1 MSMVDAAPKEVG
13 GRVLRVRV
21 LNRFKTAVSLVAAR
35 GADVQRDADGRR
47 EVVLEEADAGGERW
61 ILPGMPSRSSL
72 LLLCASH

>member
-35 GADVQRDADGRR
+35 GADVRRDADGRR
-47 EVVLEEADAGGERW
+47 EVVLEAGDAEVEVLVWLAGG
-61 ILPGMPSRSSL
+61 IGL
-72 LLLCASH
+72 A